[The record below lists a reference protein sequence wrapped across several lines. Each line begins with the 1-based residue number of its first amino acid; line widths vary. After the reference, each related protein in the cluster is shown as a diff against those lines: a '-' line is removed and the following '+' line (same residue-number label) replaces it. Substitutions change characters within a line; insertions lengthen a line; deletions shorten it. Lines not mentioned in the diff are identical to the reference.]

1 MRAPLFLISF
11 ALSSAACSGT
21 ADDSGQ
27 GAASQGESG
36 AAAEGAGDAAVPAE
50 DYAEERKPSVMFS
63 NIPGRPRLLPRQ
75 DWSRC
80 SGTGHRA

>member
-27 GAASQGESG
+27 GVASQDDI
-36 AAAEGAGDAAVPAE
+36 DALFA
-50 DYAEERKPSVMFS
+50 
-63 NIPGRPRLLPRQ
+63 
-75 DWSRC
+75 
-80 SGTGHRA
+80 

>member
-27 GAASQGESG
+27 GAASQDESA
-36 AAAEGAGDAAVPAE
+36 AAAEGAGNAAVPAE
-50 DYAEERKPSVMFS
+50 DYAEEDETERYVFEYS
-63 NIPGRPRLLPRQ
+63 
-75 DWSRC
+75 WSAAVAAAR
-80 SGTGHRA
+80 